1 LRALHPVGWDPTT
14 PVRRPAELTFRL
26 KQEAAN
32 LCLWRFPPR
41 LKRTPGPPSLPDAS
55 AVVARLRDTPF
66 AAEVVRL
73 ADEVLHHRFSIFGQ
87 VLETGK
93 EIRWRRDYAQ
103 DIETETAY
111 FRRIPY
117 MDRDRAGDHKYIW
130 ELNRHQHLVILG
142 QAFCFTGNPAYL
154 AEAEWQITSW
164 LAANPFLRGINWTSA
179 LEAAFRAISWIWLDH
194 LAASQLSPRFRRQF
208 LTALYQHGRFL
219 ERNLSIYFSPNTH
232 LLGEA
237 VALHALGTL
246 YPDFPRSRQWRARGA
261 ALVAEQMERQV
272 LADGTHF
279 EQSTYYHVYALDF
292 FLWHTLLAETTAGYR
307 AKLHRMAE
315 YLEAL
320 LGRTGRIP
328 LIGDDD
334 GGRIFHP
341 YGDREACVRTS
352 LAACGVYFQHPEW
365 IRALEDLAPQAAW
378 WIGAPALDRAPG
390 VPCRPS
396 SRLFRDSGVAVMAE
410 GQVQIVIKAGGFG
423 PASAGHSHSD
433 ALSVVCRRGMQE
445 ILIDPGTFTYL
456 DAGWR
461 DRFRGSAAHNTV
473 QIDGLNQAHPVGPF
487 RWGRLPEVRI
497 LQWSSTTQQDCL
509 AGECC
514 YAGFRHRR
522 RFLFRKPD
530 VLVIIDQIEGPSGD
544 HLVEQ
549 FWHAAEPDA
558 FAAVVFSRSVEPLDG
573 WRSQQFGSKVFA
585 PVRRVIHCGPLP
597 VTLAAAVSF
606 GEIPETL
613 ALHNTEL
620 TVHFASGVLVV
631 PLV

>member
-1 LRALHPVGWDPTT
+1 
-14 PVRRPAELTFRL
+14 VRRPAELAFRL

-32 LCLWRFPPR
+32 LCLWRFPPH
-41 LKRTPGPPSLPDAS
+41 LKRTPGPPPLPDAS
-55 AVVARLRDTPF
+55 SVVARLRDTPF

-73 ADEVLHHRFSIFGQ
+73 AGEILRHRFPIFGQ
-87 VLETGK
+87 ALETGK

-103 DIETETAY
+103 EIETGTAY

-117 MDRDRAGDHKYIW
+117 LDRSRAGDHKYIW

-142 QAFCFTGNPAYL
+142 QAFRFTGNSAYL
-154 AEAEWQITSW
+154 AEAEWQIANW
-164 LAANPFLRGINWTSA
+164 LATNPFLRGINWTSA
-179 LEAAFRAISWIWLDH
+179 LETAFRAISWIWLDH
-194 LAASQLSPRFRRQF
+194 LAGPQFSLGFRSRF
-208 LTALYQHGRFL
+208 LNALYQHGCFL

-246 YPDFPRSRQWRARGA
+246 YPDFPRSAHWRARGA

-272 LADGTHF
+272 LAGGAHF

-292 FLWHTLLAETTAGYR
+292 FLWHTLLAETAAGYR
-307 AKLHRMAE
+307 AKLRRMAE

-320 LGRTGRIP
+320 LGRAGRIP

-334 GGRIFHP
+334 GGRVFHP
-341 YGDREACVRTS
+341 YGDREGFGRAS
-352 LAACGVYFQHPEW
+352 LATCGVYFQKPEW
-365 IRALEDLAPQAAW
+365 IRSAEDLREQALW
-378 WIGAPALDRAPG
+378 WIGAPALDCAPG
-390 VPCRPS
+390 VPCLPC
-396 SRLFRDSGVAVMAE
+396 SRLFRESGVAVMAE

-456 DAGWR
+456 DAEWR

-473 QIDGLNQAHPVGPF
+473 QIDGLNQAHPAGPF
-487 RWGRLPEVRI
+487 RWDRVPEVQI
-497 LQWSSTTQQDCL
+497 HEWNSTPQQDCL
-509 AGECC
+509 AGECR
-514 YAGFRHRR
+514 YAGFHHRR

-530 VLVIIDQIEGPSGD
+530 LLVIVDQIEGPPGD

-549 FWHAAEPDA
+549 FWHAAGPA
-558 FAAVVFSRSVEPLDG
+558 ALTAVVFSRPAEPVEG
-573 WRSQQFGSKVFA
+573 WRSQQFGSKLSA
-585 PVRRVIHCGPLP
+585 PVRRVIHRGPLP

-606 GEIPETL
+606 GAIPEIL
-613 ALHNTEL
+613 ALNGTEL
-620 TVHFASGVLVV
+620 TLHFPTQVLVI